1 MNLSITIL
9 GSGSGNPS
17 AERSSSGYV
26 LEYNGRLLLFD
37 CGSGVSSSFVRS
49 AFEPAKVDAI
59 FISHMHP
66 DHVSDLP
73 VFIQLLYLAD
83 RLEPLTVYL
92 PAEAVKPVKKYLN
105 ACYLFDEKLP
115 FKLELKAI
123 DAPVTVLG
131 REVEVKPIVNLHL
144 MTNSE
149 IIEATEYPNK
159 MECYSYLVKIG
170 GKKLLYTA
178 DIVSIDEMEN
188 YLEKLD
194 LLITETTHVDTDQL
208 PSLIEKK
215 QIAKVV
221 LSHIG
226 DDKISEMLKFAGA
239 QAAGGKII
247 VGKDNLTIKI

>member
-1 MNLSITIL
+1 MTIL

-17 AERSSSGYV
+17 AERGCSGYV
-26 LEYNGRLLLFD
+26 VECEGRLLLFD

-49 AFEPAKVDAI
+49 ALDSSKVEAI

-83 RLEPLTVYL
+83 RVEPLAVYL

-115 FKLELKAI
+115 FKLELKAVSE
-123 DAPVTVLG
+123 PVMALG
-131 REVEVKPIVNLHL
+131 GRAEIRPIVNLHL
-144 MTNSE
+144 MGNSQ
-149 IIEATEYPNK
+149 IIEATDYPNK

-170 GKKLLYTA
+170 NKKLLYTG
-178 DIVSIDEMEN
+178 DIAATDEIEP
-188 YLEKLD
+188 YLDSLD
-194 LLITETTHVDTDQL
+194 LLITETTHIDMAQL
-208 PSLIEKK
+208 PALMEKNH
-215 QIAKVV
+215 IAWVV

-226 DDKISEMLKFAGA
+226 DDKAAEIQEFAESGK
-239 QAAGGKII
+239 AAGQI
-247 VGKDNLTIKI
+247 VVAEDNLTIKVE